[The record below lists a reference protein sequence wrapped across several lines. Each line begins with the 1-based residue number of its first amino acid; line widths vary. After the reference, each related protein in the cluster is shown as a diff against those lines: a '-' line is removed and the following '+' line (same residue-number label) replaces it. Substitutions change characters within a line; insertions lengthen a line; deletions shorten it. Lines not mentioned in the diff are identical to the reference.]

1 MKKNIIIISL
11 IAIVL
16 IGTLYAKIGNKPTN
30 FLLGGCTTVSPN
42 PTPYCSESSAREK
55 GDFMTLFK
63 LFNSDHIMIKG
74 YYSNKA
80 LKDALKMRWDMKKDE
95 HKLHIKLTAKYVIID
110 ENTVEVESKAVG
122 NKCTNIERY
131 TMRENNLYVLTIGQ
145 KGVCDKTQKLIYE
158 RKENRG
164 EDLVHFYPLEKS
176 DKVSISNERDKLIA
190 LYIGQISAKIM
201 DNWKYKDAKDDWS
214 CDAAYLTRC
223 RG

>member
-1 MKKNIIIISL
+1 
-11 IAIVL
+11 
-16 IGTLYAKIGNKPTN
+16 
-30 FLLGGCTTVSPN
+30 
-42 PTPYCSESSAREK
+42 
-55 GDFMTLFK
+55 
-63 LFNSDHIMIKG
+63 
-74 YYSNKA
+74 
-80 LKDALKMRWDMKKDE
+80 MKKDE